1 MSLTSTH
8 KTQQFSGL
16 HSHTILATPIL
27 YLCTNTSHVVHK
39 FIPYSSSPREDEAKH
54 DVNVEEHFATIHV
67 HVHMAI
73 NYQIISLHLQQ
84 LLTLSSRAMLSVYD
98 THTF

>member
-39 FIPYSSSPREDEAKH
+39 DEAKH

-67 HVHMAI
+67 HVHM

-84 LLTLSSRAMLSVYD
+84 LLTLSSRAMLSV
-98 THTF
+98 